1 GGLIKRIIRQK
12 RETGLNVTL
21 PEDNQ
26 PVVFNHVYNI
36 KLPVGSLCSVDLDTA
51 SGDAD
56 LKAEIEPVKNYEEH
70 TLNEENQIVFTHRIN
85 IPRRACG
92 CAAAP
97 DIKDLLSR
105 LEELEGLV
113 SSLREQ
119 CASGAGCC
127 PNSQAAEGHLDTTP
141 YCSGHGNYSIEICGC
156 VCEPG
161 WKGFTGEDC
170 SQATCPADCNDQG
183 KCVDG
188 LCVCFEGYTGIDCS
202 EELCPRGCSVHGRCV
217 NGQCVCHEGF
227 TGEDCSEPLCP
238 NNCHNRGRCVE
249 NECICNEG
257 YTGEDCSEL
266 ICPNDCFDRGRCVNG
281 TCFCEEGFTGE
292 DCGELSCP
300 NNCNGNGRCENGLCI
315 CNEGFIGDDCSER
328 RCPND
333 CHGRGRCVGGRCICH
348 EGYLGEDCGELRCPN
363 DCHNRG
369 RCINGQCVCDEG
381 FIGEDCG
388 ELRCPNDCNN
398 RGRCVNGQCVCHE
411 GFTGDDCGE
420 LRCPNDC
427 NSRGLCVNGQCV
439 CDDGYTGED
448 CGELRCPED
457 CHNRGRCVEGRCEC
471 DNGFTGEDC
480 GELSCPNDC
489 HQRGRCVNGRCVCH
503 EGFVGEDCRDRS
515 CLNDCNNVGR
525 CIDGRCVCEDGYMG
539 EDCSDGR
546 LNVHLTVSLEGAG
559 TQSAIGCVLSPPTE
573 LTVTNV
579 TDKTVNLEWKHE
591 NLVNEYL
598 ITYVPTSSGG
608 LDLQFTVPGNQ
619 TAATIHELEPG
630 VEYFIRVFAILK
642 NKKSIPVSARVATY
656 LPAPEGLKFKSVRE
670 TSVQVEWD
678 PVNFSFDGW
687 ELVFRNM
694 KKDDDG
700 DITSSLKRPETSYMQ
715 LGLAP
720 GQQYNVS
727 LHIVKNNTRGPGLS
741 RVITTKLDAPSQ
753 IEAKDVTDTTALITW
768 SKPLAEIDG
777 IELTYGPKDVPGD
790 RTTIDLSE
798 DENQYSI
805 GNLRPHTEYEV
816 TLISRRGDM
825 ESDPMKETFVTD
837 LDAPRNLKR
846 VSQTDNSITLEWK
859 NSHANVDNYRIKF
872 APISGGDHSEIT
884 VPKGSQATTRATLTG
899 LRPGTEYGIGVTA
912 VKQDRESAPA
922 TINAGTDLDNPKDLE
937 VSDPTETTLSLRW
950 RRPAAKFDRY
960 RLTYVT
966 PSGRKNEVEIPVDS
980 TSFILRGLDAGTEYT
995 VSLVA
1000 EKGRHKSKPTTVKGS
1015 TGQLSWSL
1023 ETLATAGIFYGFI
1036 SCMFL
1041 SALKYRTCHTA
1052 EPLQRCWALPQ
1063 ASNRSYS
1070 KIKLGVTLS
1079 FAHMTTNFRKTVIS
1093 SVRFSAL
1100 AERVSSEE
1108 EPELGTLSVPETGWD
1123 GFQLTWTTA
1132 DETYENFIIQVQE
1145 SDNPEET
1152 RNITV
1157 PGGLRS
1163 LNVTGLK
1170 VNTPYTITL
1179 YGMTQGHR
1187 TKPLSVETITG
1198 VHPGISELTVSDI
1211 TPESFNL
1218 SWTTTNGDFDVFTI
1232 EIIDSNRL
1240 LEPME
1245 FNISGNSR
1253 TAHISGLS
1261 PSTDFIVYLY
1271 GISHGF
1277 RTQAVTA
1284 AATTVQ
1290 EPLLSKLSVSN
1301 ATSDSLS
1308 LAWEAQDNAF
1318 DHFILEVR
1326 NSEFPLDSLAHT
1338 VPGAS
1343 RHYVVTNLKAAA
1355 NYTVQLHGVIDGQGG
1370 QTLTTLATTEAE
1382 PQLGTLTLTNV
1393 TPDSFNLSW
1402 TTRAG
1407 PFAKFVIHVRDSSA
1421 AQDPQELTVAGGARS
1436 AHISGLL
1443 DYTGYDINIKGTT
1456 SAGVHTEPL
1465 TAFVMTEAMPPL
1477 ENLTVSDINPYGFT
1491 VSWMASENAFD
1502 NFLVV
1507 VVDSGRLLDP
1517 QEFLLTGA
1525 QRQLKLKGLITGI
1538 GYEVVLYGFA
1548 KGHQTKP
1555 LSTVAVTEAE
1565 PEVDNLLV
1573 SDATPD
1579 GFRLSWTA
1587 DDGVFDSFVLKIR
1600 DTNRKSDPLEL
1611 IVPGH
1616 ERTQDI
1622 TGLKEGT
1629 EYEVELYGFSSGRRS
1644 QPVNTV
1650 ATTVVGSPKGISFS
1664 DITENSAIVSWTPPR
1679 TRVESYR
1686 ISYVPVTG
1694 GTPNVVTVDG
1704 SKTRTKLAKLIP
1716 GVDYN
1721 VSIISVKGFE
1731 ESEPISGTLKT
1742 VLDSPSG
1749 LVVVNITDSE
1759 ALATWQPAIA
1769 AVDNYVVS
1777 YASEDEPEVTQKV
1790 SGNTVEYDLKGL
1802 LPATEYTLRVHA
1814 LKDTQRSETLSTQF
1828 TTGLDAPRDLSATE
1842 VQSETAVITWRPPR
1856 APVTGYLLI
1865 YESIDGRVKE
1875 VILNPETT
1883 SYSLTELS
1891 PSTQY
1896 TVKLQALNRSMRS
1909 KTIETIFTTTGL
1921 LYPYPKDCSQ
1931 ALLNGETTSG
1941 LYTIY
1946 LNGDKAQ
1953 PLQVFCDMGED
1964 GGGWIVFLRRQNG
1977 KEDFYK
1983 NWNTYVAGFGDPKD
1997 EFWIGLENLHKITS
2011 QGQYELRV
2019 DLRDKGE
2026 TAYAVYDRFSVGDM
2040 KSRYRLRVDG
2050 YSGTAGDSMTYHN
2063 GRSFSTFDKDHDS
2076 AITNCALSYK
2086 GAFWYKN
2093 CHRVNLMGR
2102 YGDNSHSQGVN
2113 WFHWKGHEYSIQFA
2127 EMKLRPSSFRNLEGR
2142 RKRA

>member
-1 GGLIKRIIRQK
+1 GGLIKRIIRHK

-21 PEDNQ
+21 SEDNQ

-36 KLPVGSLCSVDLDTA
+36 KLPVGSLCSVDLDSA

-70 TLNEENQIVFTHRIN
+70 TVNEGNQIVFTHRIN

-119 CASGAGCC
+119 CASGVGCC
-127 PNSQAAEGHLDTTP
+127 PNSQAVEGRLDTTP

-156 VCEPG
+156 ICEPG
-161 WKGFTGEDC
+161 WKGPNC
-170 SQATCPADCNDQG
+170 SQASCPSDCNDQG

-188 LCVCFEGYTGIDCS
+188 LCVCFEGYTGSDCGQ
-202 EELCPRGCSVHGRCV
+202 ELCGQGCGAHGRCV
-217 NGQCVCHEGF
+217 GGQCVCHEGF
-227 TGEDCSEPLCP
+227 VGDDCSVPLCP
-238 NNCHNRGRCVE
+238 HNCHGRGRCVDS
-249 NECICNEG
+249 ECVCDEG

-292 DCGELSCP
+292 DCGELTCP
-300 NNCNGNGRCENGLCI
+300 NDCHGHGRCENGLCV
-315 CNEGFIGDDCSER
+315 CFEGFVGDDCSET

-333 CHGRGRCVGGRCICH
+333 CHHRGRCINGRCVCH
-348 EGYLGEDCGELRCPN
+348 EGYLGEDCAELRCPN

-369 RCINGQCVCDEG
+369 HCVNGQCVCDEG

-398 RGRCVNGQCVCHE
+398 RGRCENGQCVCHE
-411 GFTGDDCGE
+411 GFTGDDCGQ

-427 NSRGLCVNGQCV
+427 NNRGLCVNGQCV
-439 CDDGYTGED
+439 CNEGYTGED
-448 CGELRCPED
+448 CAELRCPHD

-480 GELSCPNDC
+480 GELACPNDC
-489 HQRGRCVNGRCVCH
+489 HGRGRCENGRCVCH
-503 EGFVGEDCRDRS
+503 EGFVGEDCRERS
-515 CLNDCNNVGR
+515 CPNDCNNAGR
-525 CIDGRCVCEDGYMG
+525 CVDGRCVCEDGYIG
-539 EDCSDGR
+539 DDCSDGR
-546 LNVHLTVSLEGAG
+546 CHVPLNLAPSSSL
-559 TQSAIGCVLSPPTE
+559 GCSENLCQDTGIPECSGLLSPPTE

-598 ITYVPTSSGG
+598 VTYVPTSSGG
-608 LDLQFTVPGNQ
+608 LDMQFTVPGNH

-656 LPAPEGLKFKSVRE
+656 LPAPEGLRFKSVRE

-678 PVNFSFDGW
+678 PLNFSFDGW
-687 ELVFRNM
+687 ELVFHNM
-694 KKDDDG
+694 KKDDNG

-715 LGLAP
+715 PGLAP

-727 LHIVKNNTRGPGLS
+727 IHIVKNNTRGPGLS
-741 RVITTKLDAPSQ
+741 KVITTKLDAPSQ
-753 IEAKDVTDTTALITW
+753 VEAKDVTDTTALITW
-768 SKPLAEIDG
+768 SKPLAEVEG
-777 IELTYGPKDVPGD
+777 IELTYGPKDIPGD

-825 ESDPMKETFVTD
+825 ESDPVKEVFVTD

-872 APISGGDHSEIT
+872 APISGGDHVEIT

-912 VKQDRESAPA
+912 VRNDRESAPA

-937 VSDPTETTLSLRW
+937 VMDPTETTLSLRW
-950 RRPAAKFDRY
+950 RRPVAKFDRY
-960 RLTYVT
+960 RLAYTA
-966 PSGRKNEVEIPVDS
+966 PSGKKGDMEIPVDS
-980 TSFILRGLDAGTEYT
+980 TSFLLRGLDAGTEYSI
-995 VSLVA
+995 SLQA
-1000 EKGRHKSKPTTVKGS
+1000 EKGRHKSKPTTVKGT
-1015 TGQLSWSL
+1015 TGEAHSLNVSWYVNTGGYSSFVLEHMEISL
-1023 ETLATAGIFYGFI
+1023 QSPSHPENPWAGIDSLQTNTSQKI
-1036 SCMFL
+1036 KVTSL
-1041 SALKYRTCHTA
+1041 NNLTSA
-1052 EPLQRCWALPQ
+1052 ALCNP
-1063 ASNRSYS
+1063 SNR
-1070 KIKLGVTLS
+1070 LTLCPYP
-1079 FAHMTTNFRKTVIS
+1079 
-1093 SVRFSAL
+1093 
-1100 AERVSSEE
+1100 EE
-1108 EPELGTLSVPETGWD
+1108 EPELGELSVSKSGWD
-1123 GFQLTWTTA
+1123 GFQLTWTA
-1132 DETYENFIIQVQE
+1132 AGGPYESFVLQVQQPG
-1145 SDNPEET
+1145 DPEES
-1152 RNITV
+1152 RNVTV
-1157 PGGLRS
+1157 PGTLS
-1163 LNVTGLK
+1163 SVNVTGLK
-1170 VNTPYTITL
+1170 ASTPYNITL
-1179 YGMTQGHR
+1179 QGLVRGRR
-1187 TKPLSVETITG
+1187 TSPLSVETTTG
-1198 VHPGISELTVSDI
+1198 EHPAVADLMVSDI

-1218 SWTTTNGDFDVFTI
+1218 SWTASNGDFDVFTI

-1245 FNISGNSR
+1245 FNLSGSSR

-1261 PSTDFIVYLY
+1261 PSTDFIVYLS
-1271 GISHGF
+1271 GTSGGF
-1277 RTQAVTA
+1277 RTEAVSA
-1284 AATTVQ
+1284 AATTVE
-1290 EPLLSKLSVSN
+1290 EPLLSTLSVSN
-1301 ATSDSLS
+1301 ATSASLS
-1308 LAWEAQDNAF
+1308 LAWEAQDKAF

-1326 NSEFPLDSLAHT
+1326 NSDFPLDSLVLT
-1338 VPGAS
+1338 VPGDS
-1343 RHYVVTNLKAAA
+1343 RHHEVTDLKAAT

-1370 QTLTTLATTEAE
+1370 QTLTAMATTEAE

-1402 TTRAG
+1402 TTRGG
-1407 PFAKFVIHVRDSSA
+1407 PFATFVIQIRDSLA
-1421 AQDPQELTVAGGARS
+1421 AHEAQELTVPGDTRS
-1436 AHISGLL
+1436 AHISGLS
-1443 DYTGYDINIKGTT
+1443 DHTAYDILIQGTT
-1456 SAGVHTEPL
+1456 RAGGHTEPL
-1465 TAFVMTEAMPPL
+1465 TAVVTTEAMPPL
-1477 ENLTVSDINPYGFT
+1477 ENLTVSDMNPYGFT

-1502 NFLVV
+1502 SFLVV

-1517 QEFLLTGA
+1517 QEFLLSGA
-1525 QRQLKLKGLITGI
+1525 QRELKLKGLITGI
-1538 GYEVVLYGFA
+1538 GYEVLLSGFA

-1555 LSTVAVTEAE
+1555 LSTLAVTEAE

-1587 DDGVFDSFVLKIR
+1587 DEGVFNSFVLKIR
-1600 DTNRKSDPLEL
+1600 DTKRKSDPLEL

-1629 EYEVELYGFSSGRRS
+1629 EYEIELYGISSGQRS
-1644 QPVNTV
+1644 QPVNAV
-1650 ATTVVGSPKGISFS
+1650 ASTAVGSPKGISFS
-1664 DITENSAIVSWTPPR
+1664 DITENAATVSWTPPR
-1679 TRVESYR
+1679 SRVENFR

-1704 SKTRTKLAKLIP
+1704 SKTRTKLVKLVP

-1731 ESEPISGTLKT
+1731 ESEPVSGILKT
-1742 VLDSPSG
+1742 ALDSPSG

-1777 YASEDEPEVTQKV
+1777 YSSEQEPEVTQMV

-1802 LPATEYTLRVHA
+1802 QPATEYTLNIHA
-1814 LKDTQRSETLSTQF
+1814 LKDTQRSETLSTHF

-1842 VQSETAVITWRPPR
+1842 VQSEAAVINWRPPR

-1896 TVKLQALNRSMRS
+1896 TVKLQALSGALRS
-1909 KTIETIFTTTGL
+1909 KTIPTVLTTTGL

-1931 ALLNGETTSG
+1931 ALLNGEATSG

-1946 LNGDKAQ
+1946 VNGDKAQ

-1977 KEDFYK
+1977 KEDFYR
-1983 NWNTYVAGFGDPKD
+1983 NWKTYVAGFGDPKD

-2019 DLRDKGE
+2019 DLRDKGD
-2026 TAYAVYDRFSVGDM
+2026 TAYAVYDRFSVGDA

-2063 GRSFSTFDKDHDS
+2063 GRSFSTFDKDNDS

-2113 WFHWKGHEYSIQFA
+2113 WFHWKGHEYSIEFA

>member
-1 GGLIKRIIRQK
+1 MGLPSRVLACAILALLSQHVTGGLIKRIIRQK

-36 KLPVGSLCSVDLDTA
+36 KLPVGSLCSVDLDSA

-70 TLNEENQIVFTHRIN
+70 TVNEGNQIVFTHRIN

-127 PNSQAAEGHLDTTP
+127 PNSQAAEGRLDTTP

-161 WKGFTGEDC
+161 WKGPNC
-170 SQATCPADCNDQG
+170 SQASCPSDCNDQG

-188 LCVCFEGYTGIDCS
+188 LCVCFEGYTGPDCGQ
-202 EELCPRGCSVHGRCV
+202 ELCAQGCGAHGRCV
-217 NGQCVCHEGF
+217 GGQCLCHEGF
-227 TGEDCSEPLCP
+227 VGDDCSVPLCP
-238 NNCHNRGRCVE
+238 HNCHGRGRCVDS
-249 NECICNEG
+249 ECVCDEG

-292 DCGELSCP
+292 DCGELTCP
-300 NNCNGNGRCENGLCI
+300 NDCHGNGRCENGLCV
-315 CNEGFIGDDCSER
+315 CYEGFVGDDCSER

-333 CHGRGRCVGGRCICH
+333 CHNRGRCVGGRCVCH
-348 EGYLGEDCGELRCPN
+348 EGYLGEDCAELRCPNDCHNRGRCENGQCVCHEGFIGEDCGELRCPN

-369 RCINGQCVCDEG
+369 HCE
-381 FIGEDCG
+381 
-388 ELRCPNDCNN
+388 
-398 RGRCVNGQCVCHE
+398 NGQCVCHE
-411 GFTGDDCGE
+411 GFTGDDCGQ

-427 NSRGLCVNGQCV
+427 HNRGLCVNGQCV
-439 CDDGYTGED
+439 CDEGYTGED
-448 CGELRCPED
+448 CAELRCPND

-471 DNGFTGEDC
+471 DNGFTGDDC
-480 GELSCPNDC
+480 GELACPNNC
-489 HQRGRCVNGRCVCH
+489 HGR
-503 EGFVGEDCRDRS
+503 
-515 CLNDCNNVGR
+515 GR
-525 CIDGRCVCEDGYMG
+525 CIDGRCVCHEGFMG
-539 EDCSDGR
+539 EDCRERSCPNDCNNAGRCVDGR
-546 LNVHLTVSLEGAG
+546 CVCEDGY
-559 TQSAIGCVLSPPTE
+559 IGDDCSDVSPPTE

-598 ITYVPTSSGG
+598 VTYVPTSSGG
-608 LDLQFTVPGNQ
+608 LDMQFTVPGNH

-656 LPAPEGLKFKSVRE
+656 LPAPEGLRFKSVRE

-678 PVNFSFDGW
+678 PLNFSFDGW
-687 ELVFRNM
+687 ELVFHNM
-694 KKDDDG
+694 KKDDNG

-715 LGLAP
+715 PGLAP

-727 LHIVKNNTRGPGLS
+727 IHIVKNNTRGPGLS
-741 RVITTKLDAPSQ
+741 KVITTKLDAPSQ
-753 IEAKDVTDTTALITW
+753 VEAKDVTDTTALITW
-768 SKPLAEIDG
+768 SKPLAEVEG
-777 IELTYGPKDVPGD
+777 VELTYGPKDIPGD

-816 TLISRRGDM
+816 TLVSRRGDM
-825 ESDPMKETFVTD
+825 ESDPVKEVFVTD

-846 VSQTDNSITLEWK
+846 VSQTDSSITLEWK
-859 NSHANVDNYRIKF
+859 NSHANVDNYWIKF
-872 APISGGDHSEIT
+872 APISGGDHVEIT

-912 VKQDRESAPA
+912 VRNDRESAPA

-937 VSDPTETTLSLRW
+937 VSEPTETTLSLRW
-950 RRPAAKFDRY
+950 RRPVAKFDHY
-960 RLTYVT
+960 RLAYTG
-966 PSGRKNEVEIPVDS
+966 PSGRKSEVEIPVDS
-980 TSFILRGLDAGTEYT
+980 TSFLLRGLEPGTEYT
-995 VSLVA
+995 ISLLA

-1015 TGQLSWSL
+1015 T
-1023 ETLATAGIFYGFI
+1023 
-1036 SCMFL
+1036 
-1041 SALKYRTCHTA
+1041 
-1052 EPLQRCWALPQ
+1052 
-1063 ASNRSYS
+1063 
-1070 KIKLGVTLS
+1070 
-1079 FAHMTTNFRKTVIS
+1079 
-1093 SVRFSAL
+1093 
-1100 AERVSSEE
+1100 
-1108 EPELGTLSVPETGWD
+1108 
-1123 GFQLTWTTA
+1123 
-1132 DETYENFIIQVQE
+1132 
-1145 SDNPEET
+1145 
-1152 RNITV
+1152 
-1157 PGGLRS
+1157 
-1163 LNVTGLK
+1163 
-1170 VNTPYTITL
+1170 
-1179 YGMTQGHR
+1179 
-1187 TKPLSVETITG
+1187 
-1198 VHPGISELTVSDI
+1198 
-1211 TPESFNL
+1211 
-1218 SWTTTNGDFDVFTI
+1218 
-1232 EIIDSNRL
+1232 
-1240 LEPME
+1240 
-1245 FNISGNSR
+1245 
-1253 TAHISGLS
+1253 
-1261 PSTDFIVYLY
+1261 
-1271 GISHGF
+1271 
-1277 RTQAVTA
+1277 
-1284 AATTVQ
+1284 
-1290 EPLLSKLSVSN
+1290 
-1301 ATSDSLS
+1301 
-1308 LAWEAQDNAF
+1308 
-1318 DHFILEVR
+1318 
-1326 NSEFPLDSLAHT
+1326 
-1338 VPGAS
+1338 
-1343 RHYVVTNLKAAA
+1343 
-1355 NYTVQLHGVIDGQGG
+1355 
-1370 QTLTTLATTEAE
+1370 
-1382 PQLGTLTLTNV
+1382 
-1393 TPDSFNLSW
+1393 
-1402 TTRAG
+1402 
-1407 PFAKFVIHVRDSSA
+1407 
-1421 AQDPQELTVAGGARS
+1421 
-1436 AHISGLL
+1436 
-1443 DYTGYDINIKGTT
+1443 
-1456 SAGVHTEPL
+1456 
-1465 TAFVMTEAMPPL
+1465 
-1477 ENLTVSDINPYGFT
+1477 
-1491 VSWMASENAFD
+1491 
-1502 NFLVV
+1502 
-1507 VVDSGRLLDP
+1507 
-1517 QEFLLTGA
+1517 
-1525 QRQLKLKGLITGI
+1525 
-1538 GYEVVLYGFA
+1538 
-1548 KGHQTKP
+1548 
-1555 LSTVAVTEAE
+1555 
-1565 PEVDNLLV
+1565 
-1573 SDATPD
+1573 
-1579 GFRLSWTA
+1579 
-1587 DDGVFDSFVLKIR
+1587 
-1600 DTNRKSDPLEL
+1600 
-1611 IVPGH
+1611 
-1616 ERTQDI
+1616 
-1622 TGLKEGT
+1622 
-1629 EYEVELYGFSSGRRS
+1629 
-1644 QPVNTV
+1644 
-1650 ATTVVGSPKGISFS
+1650 VVGSPKGISFS
-1664 DITENSAIVSWTPPR
+1664 DITENAATVSWTPPR
-1679 TRVESYR
+1679 SRVETFR

-1694 GTPNVVTVDG
+1694 GTPNVVTVEG
-1704 SKTRTKLAKLIP
+1704 SKTRTRLVKLVP

-1721 VSIISVKGFE
+1721 VSVISVKGFE
-1731 ESEPISGTLKT
+1731 ESEPVSGILKT
-1742 VLDSPSG
+1742 ALDSPSG

-1777 YASEDEPEVTQKV
+1777 YSSEEEPEVTQLV

-1802 LPATEYTLRVHA
+1802 QPATEYTLSIHA
-1814 LKDTQRSETLSTQF
+1814 QKDTQRSESLSTHF

-1842 VQSETAVITWRPPR
+1842 VQSEAAVMSWRPPR

-1896 TVKLQALNRSMRS
+1896 TVKLQALSGALRS
-1909 KTIETIFTTTGL
+1909 KTIQTIFTTTGL

-1931 ALLNGETTSG
+1931 ALLNGESTSG

-1977 KEDFYK
+1977 KQDFYK

-2019 DLRDKGE
+2019 DLRDKGDM
-2026 TAYAVYDRFSVGDM
+2026 AYAVYDRFSVGDA